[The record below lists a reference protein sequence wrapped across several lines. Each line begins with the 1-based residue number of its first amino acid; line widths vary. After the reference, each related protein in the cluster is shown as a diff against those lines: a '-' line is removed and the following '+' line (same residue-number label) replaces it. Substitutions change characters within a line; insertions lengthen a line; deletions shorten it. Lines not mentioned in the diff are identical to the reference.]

1 MSVAGRPT
9 IERPEIPL
17 VDLRAR
23 YATIRDAVAEAMGR
37 TLERAD
43 FVLGRDLED
52 FEAEFAAYCGARH
65 CVGCASGTDAIQL
78 MCRALGIGEG
88 DEVVIP
94 AMTFVATALGVSQA
108 GARPVLADVDAA
120 TGLLD
125 PDKAEGAITPRTR
138 AILAVHLYG
147 QCVDA
152 AAFRD
157 IAARRGVL
165 FLEDAAQ
172 AHGAS
177 SGGVRAGALGRAA
190 AFSFYP
196 GKNLGAYGDG
206 GCVTTNDEAVARA
219 LRSLRNWGSPEKYRH
234 DEMGLNSRL
243 DTLQAAILRVKLR
256 RLDEW
261 NAARRRLAADYT
273 RALSALPH
281 VGLTRYNAEAV
292 FHLYVVRVADRD
304 PVMGRLRAAGITA
317 GIHYPYA
324 VHEHRAYAWLG
335 YGPGAFPAAEDL
347 ARRCVSLPLYP
358 EMPEEAVARVAHALR
373 VPA

>member
-1 MSVAGRPT
+1 MNDQ
-9 IERPEIPL
+9 IPL
-17 VDLRAR
+17 VDLRAQ
-23 YATIRDAVAEAMGR
+23 YARIREAVDEAIGR
-37 TLERAD
+37 TLARAD
-43 FVLGRDLED
+43 FILGQELEL
-52 FEAEFAAYCGARH
+52 FEQEFAAYCGARH

-78 MCRALGIGEG
+78 LCRALGIGDG

-108 GARPVLADVDAA
+108 GARPVLADVDPE

-125 PDKAEGAITPRTR
+125 PRQAERALTPRTR

-152 AAFRD
+152 AAFREL
-157 IAARRGVL
+157 AARRGVL

-177 SGGVRAGALGRAA
+177 SGGLRAGVLGEAA

-206 GCVTTNDEAVARA
+206 GCVTTGDDAVAEK

-256 RLDEW
+256 HLDEW
-261 NAARRRLAADYT
+261 NAARRRLAAEYT
-273 RALSALPH
+273 RALAGLPN
-281 VGLTRYNAEAV
+281 VRLTRYNDGAV
-292 FHLYVVRVADRD
+292 YHLYVVRTAERD
-304 PVMGRLRAAGITA
+304 ETLRRLHAAGIGA
-317 GIHYPYA
+317 GIHYPHA
-324 VHEHRAYAWLG
+324 VHEHRAYRWLG
-335 YGPGAFPAAEDL
+335 YRPGAFPAAEGL
-347 ARRCVSLPLYP
+347 ARRCLSLPLYP
-358 EMPEEAVARVAHALR
+358 EMPAEAIGRAAEVLR
-373 VPA
+373 TGA